1 MHKAHMAG
9 NHEGDIL
16 YRLIRIAQATK
27 DSFGHLGSNLIV
39 AIEAKSLCFGI
50 PSLGGRFANIVKKN
64 GKSEGERR
72 RIEKGKSNTSMNV
85 DVTLGVPLGRL
96 LAAL

>member
-1 MHKAHMAG
+1 
-9 NHEGDIL
+9 
-16 YRLIRIAQATK
+16 
-27 DSFGHLGSNLIV
+27 LGSNLIV

-64 GKSEGERR
+64 GKSKGERR